1 MEKVSLVE
9 KFRKFDDLWTAKLV
23 GELNENYIKLAKGRG
38 ELDWHSH
45 DNEDEFFPVVN
56 GHLDIY
62 LRDRVIALDAG
73 EFFVVPKGVEHRP
86 VATEGAEIVL
96 IEPKETLHTGGT
108 QTNQTVAI
116 EDREWI

>member
-45 DNEDEFFPVVN
+45 DNEDEFFLVVTAT
-56 GHLDIY
+56 LIFIY
-62 LRDRVIALDAG
+62 A
-73 EFFVVPKGVEHRP
+73 
-86 VATEGAEIVL
+86 IV
-96 IEPKETLHTGGT
+96 
-108 QTNQTVAI
+108 
-116 EDREWI
+116 